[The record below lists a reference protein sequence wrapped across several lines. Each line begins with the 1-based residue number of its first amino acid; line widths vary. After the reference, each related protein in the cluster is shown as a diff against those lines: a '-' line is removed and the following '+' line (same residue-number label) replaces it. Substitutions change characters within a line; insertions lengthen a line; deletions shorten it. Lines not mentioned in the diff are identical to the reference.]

1 MILICVYVFFSTTN
15 ISLLSE
21 RASSCKQ
28 CFLLKRLALMNQH
41 QDLQEAERNIAKKEA
56 SDNTPLNSAYNNILS
71 PLYSYDAFAPGSLT
85 NNSQRQTGDLF
96 HKDSVSDL
104 SSVCKNSQNPLSTET
119 QEGYSIIRASKLFSL
134 FSSLDLNL
142 SSLVFSIETPR
153 RIFTYFSSFLG
164 YNDQNSTDMESDTE
178 SIFEEENEPLPTPS
192 TPEIIEVNSSFA
204 MSSPSFFSSILTH
217 HSLADRLPA
226 YLNLI
231 VTNGKL
237 SVVGLLA
244 VYFVLLGFWFPLWL
258 LSYALSELGVY
269 ITLVLSGFKIGRSV
283 LR

>member
-1 MILICVYVFFSTTN
+1 
-15 ISLLSE
+15 
-21 RASSCKQ
+21 
-28 CFLLKRLALMNQH
+28 MNQH